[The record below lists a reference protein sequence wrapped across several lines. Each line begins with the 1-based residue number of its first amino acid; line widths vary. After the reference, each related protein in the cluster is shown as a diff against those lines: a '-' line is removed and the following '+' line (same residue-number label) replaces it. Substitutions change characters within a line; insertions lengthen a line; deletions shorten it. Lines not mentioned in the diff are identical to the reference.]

1 MLNRSR
7 SQVLLL
13 IAAAAALAGGCA
25 GTPVPTPANAA
36 ARSASIPPM
45 GVQAALLARQAVG
58 VPYQFG
64 GADPTHGFD
73 CSGLVYWSYRQVGI
87 QVPRTSQELFK
98 TAEKIALRD
107 AAAGDIVFFQDQ
119 TQLSHVGIYLGA
131 GWFVHAPSAGRSVTV
146 ASIEDPYYQ
155 QQLVA
160 VGRLVDP
167 QS

>member
-1 MLNRSR
+1 MLERPACR
-7 SQVLLL
+7 ALPL
-13 IAAAAALAGGCA
+13 IVAATVLAGGCA
-25 GTPVPTPANAA
+25 STPTPAPASTEP
-36 ARSASIPPM
+36 RSANNPPM

-64 GADPTHGFD
+64 GTDPRHGFD

-87 QVPRTSQELFK
+87 QVPRTSQELFRA
-98 TAEKIALRD
+98 AEKIALRD

-119 TQLSHVGIYLGA
+119 THLSHLGIYLGA
-131 GWFVHAPSAGRSVTV
+131 GWFVHAPAAGRSVAV